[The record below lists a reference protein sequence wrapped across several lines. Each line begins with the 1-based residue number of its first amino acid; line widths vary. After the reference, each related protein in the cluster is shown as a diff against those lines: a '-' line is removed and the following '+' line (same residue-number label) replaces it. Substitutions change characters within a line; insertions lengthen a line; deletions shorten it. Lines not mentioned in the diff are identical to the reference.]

1 MKKNTGLKGMMK
13 LLCSE
18 PTAQSHDEIASCPTS
33 PAASLFA
40 DVICPPDS
48 ISFFCSVSTWDPPRI
63 TLGDHVD
70 RHASSGRIP
79 KGTNGVKQKFRN
91 THKSWHV
98 DEQKGRSESYCW
110 CAPLQTASKQCLI
123 LQTSINQFLLSTTNS
138 IMLIDA
144 SNSRNTRATLHS

>member
-1 MKKNTGLKGMMK
+1 MMK

-63 TLGDHVD
+63 NLGYHVD

-79 KGTNGVKQKFRN
+79 KGTNNGEPLEFDYQPKWCGMGLATTWDNGTLASEMMQL
-91 THKSWHV
+91 
-98 DEQKGRSESYCW
+98 RSLVSSMKY
-110 CAPLQTASKQCLI
+110 
-123 LQTSINQFLLSTTNS
+123 
-138 IMLIDA
+138 
-144 SNSRNTRATLHS
+144 ATK